1 MAKKEVVEQKTEQLL
16 LPIITADEEPIE
28 LVDIEYVKEAGRF
41 YLRVYLDKPNGINIG
56 DCERISRALS
66 EALDKDD
73 PTTEEYVLEVSSPGL
88 GRQIKKEKDLNRNLN
103 KQIEIHLFSAI
114 NKQKDFVGTLK
125 SFDKDAIVVT
135 VKEDDMTFERKSI
148 SKMNEYVDWN
158 A

>member
-1 MAKKEVVEQKTEQLL
+1 MAKREVVEQKTEALL
-16 LPIITADEEPIE
+16 MPIITRDEEAIE

-41 YLRVYLDKPNGINIG
+41 YLRVYLDKPGGINIG

-66 EALDKDD
+66 EALDQHD
-73 PTTEEYVLEVSSPGL
+73 PTDEEYVLEVSSPGL
-88 GRQIKKEKDLNRNLN
+88 GRLIKKEKDLQRNLN
-103 KQIEIHLFSAI
+103 KEIEVHLYSAI

-125 SFDKDAIVVT
+125 SFDKDNIVLSDKTEEKV
-135 VKEDDMTFERKSI
+135 FERKAI